1 VDAARPAAEGDMV
14 DLRETDAAVRRAF
27 SGPDRGA
34 AFAAAQVHSSRV
46 RRLRIAIIAGCALVG
61 AGLVGRAFYDPFARA
76 PDKLSLASATLDG
89 TRVTMERPKLSGYR
103 QDGRPYDVR
112 ATSGVQDIRTP
123 NVIELN
129 QLEAKFET
137 TSRAVVRVA
146 ALRGVYDSGKD
157 FLHMTEDIQIGS
169 DSGYEIRMTTADADF
184 KSGAIV
190 SHEPVSVVM
199 TGGTINAASLIVTG
213 SGESIVFDGDVRTLF
228 HPRGGDQAVETLP

>member
-1 VDAARPAAEGDMV
+1 MV
-14 DLRETDAAVRRAF
+14 DLRDADANARRAF
-27 SGPDRGA
+27 NGRDRGA
-34 AFAAAQVHSSRV
+34 AFAAAKAHSSRV
-46 RRLRIAIIAGCALVG
+46 RLLRIAIIGGCVLAA
-61 AGLVGRAFYDPFARA
+61 AGLVGRAFYDPFAKA
-76 PDKLSLASATLDG
+76 PDSVSIANATLDG

-146 ALRGVYDSGKD
+146 ARRGVYDSGKD
-157 FLHMTEDIQIGS
+157 FLHMNEDIHIGS
-169 DSGYEIRMTTADADF
+169 DSGYDIRMTTADADF

-190 SHEPVSVVM
+190 SREPVSVVM
-199 TGGTINAASLIVTG
+199 TGGTIDAASLIVTG
-213 SGESIVFDGDVRTLF
+213 SGESIVFDGGVRTLF
-228 HPRGGDQAVETLP
+228 HPIGGEQAVETKP

>member
-1 VDAARPAAEGDMV
+1 MV
-14 DLRETDAAVRRAF
+14 DLRETDAAARQAF
-27 SGPDRGA
+27 KGPDRGA
-34 AFAAAQVHSSRV
+34 AFREAKAHSSRV
-46 RRLRIAIIAGCALVG
+46 RRLRIAIIAGCALAG
-61 AGLVGRAFYDPFARA
+61 AGLLGRAFYDPFAKA
-76 PDKLSLASATLDG
+76 PESLSLANATLNG

-123 NVIELN
+123 NIIELN

-137 TSRAVVRVA
+137 TSKAVVRVS

-157 FLHMTEDIQIGS
+157 FLHMTDEIHIGS
-169 DSGYEIRMTTADADF
+169 DSGYDISMSVADADF

-190 SHEPVSVVM
+190 SREPVSVVM
-199 TGGTINAASLIVTG
+199 TGGTIDAASLTVTG

-228 HPRGGDQAVETLP
+228 HPRSGDQAVEIKP